1 MVLQYWNQTQDLCGT
16 LLGTKHNFNYTTCME
31 VTENEAHLLN
41 VVILVAGLSFGSLLI
56 SILIRREAIR
66 NDRIGV
72 LEELIE
78 EDDR

>member
-1 MVLQYWNQTQDLCGT
+1 
-16 LLGTKHNFNYTTCME
+16 ME